1 MPVSRP
7 SLSTLAAIAAVPALL
22 LAGFAWAGGWI
33 GPARTGGGTIANA
46 LEYNAGKHDGYRRAH
61 AKGLCVT
68 GTFDASGDAATL
80 SRAAV
85 FAPGRYPVL
94 GRFSTGGGNPFAT
107 DGRNV
112 FHALA
117 LQLTGPD
124 GQVWRMAMDHTPVF
138 PVATIEAF
146 VALQRASRPDPATG
160 KPDPALMKA
169 YLAQHPETKAYQ
181 DYIAAAPL
189 PDSFANGTYYSINAF
204 RFVDH
209 AGASHA
215 VRWAFEP
222 EAAFGALDKAK
233 LDGLPAEYLFT
244 DLGARLAKGPL
255 RWRMTI
261 TVAAPDDVTNNAT
274 IAWPADRRKVTA
286 GTLTLTAAEPEET
299 GACRDITFDPTIL
312 PDGVALSDD
321 PLLAA
326 RSTAYSS
333 SFQRRAL
340 ETPGPSAVGKAYA
353 GKEAR

>member
-1 MPVSRP
+1 MTIPRP
-7 SLSTLAAIAAVPALL
+7 PFATVAAIAAAPILL
-22 LAGFAWAGGWI
+22 LSGFAWAAGWI
-33 GPARTGGGTIANA
+33 GPPRIGGGTIASA
-46 LEYNAGKHDGYRRAH
+46 IEANAGRHEGYRRAH
-61 AKGLCVT
+61 AKGVCFT
-68 GTFDASGDAATL
+68 GYFEASGGAGAL
-80 SRAAV
+80 SRTPLLRSGRHAAI
-85 FAPGRYPVL
+85 

-112 FHALA
+112 FRAMA

-124 GQVWRMAMDHTPVF
+124 GEIWRLAMDHTPIF
-138 PVATIEAF
+138 PVATPEAF

-160 KPDPALMKA
+160 KPDPAAMKA
-169 YLAQHPETKAYQ
+169 YLARHPETRAYQ

-189 PDSFANGTYYSINAF
+189 PDSFANSTYYSINAF
-204 RFVDH
+204 RFIDD

-233 LDGLPAEYLFT
+233 LAELPTDHLFT

-255 RWRMTI
+255 RWRMTV
-261 TVAAPDDVTNNAT
+261 TVAAPGDATNDAT
-274 IAWPADRRKVTA
+274 ILWPADRQKLQA
-286 GTLTLTAAEPEET
+286 GTLTITAAEPEER

-321 PLLAA
+321 PLLPA
-326 RSTAYSS
+326 RSAAYSS

-340 ETPGPSAVGKAYA
+340 EAPGPSAVGKTLAA
-353 GKEAR
+353 KEAR